1 MAPMSVSATLAPL
14 LPPPS
19 KVAAR
24 SSARR
29 APANAASIVAA
40 GWTALPV
47 EAALPKEEIAGS
59 INKVR
64 ARLCT
69 LLRLLFSIE
78 AFDEFFHAPR
88 HCA

>member
-1 MAPMSVSATLAPL
+1 MSVSATLAPL

-19 KVAAR
+19 KAAAR

-29 APANAASIVAA
+29 APANAASIAA
-40 GWTALPV
+40 GWTALLAATPAA
-47 EAALPKEEIAGS
+47 AALPKEEIAGS

-64 ARLCT
+64 ARLCMASAAI
-69 LLRLLFSIE
+69 LEVS
-78 AFDEFFHAPR
+78 DEFFHAPR

>member
-1 MAPMSVSATLAPL
+1 MSVSATLAPL

-19 KVAAR
+19 KAAAR

-29 APANAASIVAA
+29 APSIAA
-40 GWTALPV
+40 GWTALLAATPAA
-47 EAALPKEEIAGS
+47 AALPKEEIAGS

-64 ARLCT
+64 ARLCMASAAI
-69 LLRLLFSIE
+69 LEVS
-78 AFDEFFHAPR
+78 DEFFHAPR